1 MYTFLNVKK
10 SLLVVYFFRIC
21 MLELKFI
28 FPANFFLLE
37 KQPCTSSYIFK
48 LYNLLRWQLIIT
60 KLRKNKVPVF
70 MCWFINS

>member
-1 MYTFLNVKK
+1 
-10 SLLVVYFFRIC
+10 
-21 MLELKFI
+21 MLEMLKFI
-28 FPANFFLLE
+28 FPATFVLLE

-70 MCWFINS
+70 MCRFINS